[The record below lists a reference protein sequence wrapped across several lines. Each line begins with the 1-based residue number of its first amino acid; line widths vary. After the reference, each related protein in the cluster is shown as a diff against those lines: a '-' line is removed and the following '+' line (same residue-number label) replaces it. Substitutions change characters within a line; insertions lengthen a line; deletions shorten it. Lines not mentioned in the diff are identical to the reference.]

1 MSVEVVGETHV
12 VIVAIEDYMAGEATP
27 IPSIKFA
34 KNDALAF
41 KNVMLENFGVPE
53 KNIHLFVNEKANLEA
68 MEESLPKTIEGL
80 SPLDTFFFY
89 YTGHGYS
96 SRDENLF
103 TVYDSDLDNLNGT
116 SAYFDEL
123 LLEPLSK
130 RACHKAFLFM
140 DTSATHLLKLKNSKT
155 TIAEISELEFTNHV
169 AQFPSQA
176 FFFSTSNGQ
185 LSHPSAKLKQS
196 IWAWHLSEALSGEA
210 DKALDRNNVITAVSL
225 KKFLSRSIPTYL
237 TKETKVRGTQDP
249 FALIGS
255 DPNLKIAAYGDD
267 QFDETNAN
275 LVSLNTEE
283 YELRRT
289 EIELY
294 KNFPGY
300 VKGRNSEPKRHCTS
314 AETWAQRLTEDDIK
328 QEIEDVYKN
337 AKVIFGY
344 KKRECEKDPEGGFLA
359 TPPFRYRVTAFQD
372 ENDFRSIKT
381 TRILE
386 LRMDMGSI
394 PAGFDTVFPKM
405 FEDLYIPV
413 TGKINFDD
421 LAEAFED
428 LEDGGHGELI
438 DEEGRITFSPKAS
451 KGVRNIVISDKGIVV
466 NFSTSSDSIGVMLG
480 STQEAFGVISA
491 PIKQLLE

>member
-12 VIVAIEDYMAGEATP
+12 VIVAIEDYMSGDSPA

-34 KNDALAF
+34 KNDAFAF
-41 KNVMLENFGVPE
+41 KNVMLETFAVPE
-53 KNIHLFVNEKANLEA
+53 KNVHLFVNEEANLEA
-68 MEESLPKTIEGL
+68 LEESLPKVIEGL
-80 SPLDTFFFY
+80 SPLDTLFFY

-96 SRDENLF
+96 IRDENLF
-103 TVYDSDLDNLNGT
+103 TVFDSDLDNLNGT

-123 LLEPLSK
+123 LLEPLS
-130 RACHKAFLFM
+130 RSACHKAFLFI
-140 DTSATHLLKLKNSKT
+140 DSCATHLLKLKKSKSS
-155 TIAEISELEFTNHV
+155 IAEMNEIEFTNHITQV
-169 AQFPSQA
+169 SSQA
-176 FFFSTSNGQ
+176 CFFSTSNGQ
-185 LSHPSAKLKQS
+185 MSHPSAKLKQS
-196 IWAWHLSEALSGEA
+196 IWAWHVIEALSGEA
-210 DKALDRNNVITAVSL
+210 DKALDRNNVITTATL
-225 KKFLSRSIPTYL
+225 KKFLARSIPTYL

-255 DPNLKIAAYGDD
+255 EANLKIAAFGDD
-267 QFDETNAN
+267 QFDEANAH

-328 QEIEDVYKN
+328 QEIEEVYKN

-372 ENDFRSIKT
+372 EDDFRSIKT
-381 TRILE
+381 TRVLE

-428 LEDGGHGELI
+428 LEDGGHGELT
-438 DEEGRITFSPKAS
+438 DEEGKLTFSPKAS

-466 NFSTSSDSIGVMLG
+466 NFSTSTDSIGVMLG